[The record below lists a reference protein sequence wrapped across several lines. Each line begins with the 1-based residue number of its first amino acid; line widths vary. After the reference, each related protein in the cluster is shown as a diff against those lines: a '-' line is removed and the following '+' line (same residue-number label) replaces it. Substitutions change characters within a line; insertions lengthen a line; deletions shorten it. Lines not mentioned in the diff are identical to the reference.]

1 MPNAQREK
9 TSQGSWKHTDKL
21 GESVNLFLTTKS
33 TQRTLRVKFPSQ
45 LVVVQK
51 KLEADAS
58 FDTALTLTAMVR
70 ALSTLKA
77 KPADTTLND

>member
-1 MPNAQREK
+1 MPNALQEK
-9 TSQGSWKHTDKL
+9 TSLESSKHTDKL
-21 GESVNLFLTTKS
+21 VASVKLNLTTKS

-58 FDTALTLTAMVR
+58 HDTALTLAAMIR
-70 ALSTLKA
+70 AIRL
-77 KPADTTLND
+77 P